1 MEPEL
6 AFATKVDI
14 LSYNIRMSID
24 NNLGSI
30 HASPDPRVD
39 FKSKASKGVFHSQ
52 SDLLSSMLPLL

>member
-6 AFATKVDI
+6 AFATKVDL

-39 FKSKASKGVFHSQ
+39 FKSKAS
-52 SDLLSSMLPLL
+52 